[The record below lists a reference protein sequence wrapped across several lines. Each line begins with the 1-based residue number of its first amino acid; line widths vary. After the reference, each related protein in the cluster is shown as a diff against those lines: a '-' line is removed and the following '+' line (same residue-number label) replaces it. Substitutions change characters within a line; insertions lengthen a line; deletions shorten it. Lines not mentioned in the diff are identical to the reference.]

1 MGSRGPGPAMAA
13 ALVALLCL
21 APAARAYSVGDF
33 VPMQRRGQYHSMRM
47 HWHDALGRHCPHFAV
62 DREARGA
69 GETLS
74 GRDLLS
80 PGCTAGRAPRAQ
92 ARGVQPRRAVQAFGK
107 ERFVT
112 PWLFVLGRKG
122 PDIPVVDVT
131 LAHFAGE
138 LRGAKAQVAPMP
150 SKYLHLHPD
159 IAQHYHNDSSWPKH
173 ILLRYTWKEQA
184 EMDSKAGLYVLFG
197 SAFAMTTTLALYILQ
212 SSKEKIARFMNE
224 HVVSTPVPGT
234 EIAKVE

>member
-1 MGSRGPGPAMAA
+1 MGSRGPRPAMAA

-21 APAARAYSVGDF
+21 APAARAYSVVLP
-33 VPMQRRGQYHSMRM
+33 VPRPVGY
-47 HWHDALGRHCPHFAV
+47 
-62 DREARGA
+62 
-69 GETLS
+69 
-74 GRDLLS
+74 S
-80 PGCTAGRAPRAQ
+80 PGEPYKLSLQ
-92 ARGVQPRRAVQAFGK
+92 FGK

-138 LRGAKAQVAPMP
+138 LRGVKAQVAPMP
-150 SKYLHLHPD
+150 SKYLDLHPD

-224 HVVSTPVPGT
+224 HVASTPVPGT